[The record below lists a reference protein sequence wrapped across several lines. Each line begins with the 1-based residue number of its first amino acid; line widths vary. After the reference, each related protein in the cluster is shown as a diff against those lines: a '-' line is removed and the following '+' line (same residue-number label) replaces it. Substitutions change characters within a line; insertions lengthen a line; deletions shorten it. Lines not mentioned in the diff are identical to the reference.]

1 MENSKRSLLTDEQLL
16 KKQSQNKKG
25 LALLLATVVG
35 AFLLASLIFGY
46 YVGADAATGGKGNL
60 YYKPLLPLL
69 FILPIAFY
77 LNKKEQKEIDEELKK
92 RGL

>member
-25 LALLLATVVG
+25 LNFVLAAVIGTL
-35 AFLLASLIFGY
+35 LLASLIFGY